1 MHKMQL
7 CFTHIPNLTFFEI
20 VSSQLEI
27 QITRL
32 QRLDFCRIYVS
43 LLTPNTYNYLN

>member
-7 CFTHIPNLTFFEI
+7 CFTHILNLTFEN